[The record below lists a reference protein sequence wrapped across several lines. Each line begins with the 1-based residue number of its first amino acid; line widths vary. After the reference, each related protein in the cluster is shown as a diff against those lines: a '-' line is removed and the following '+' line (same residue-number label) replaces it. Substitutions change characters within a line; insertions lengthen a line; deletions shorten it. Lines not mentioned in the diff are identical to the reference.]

1 MEQGKNKIYELDKK
15 NKSSIATRPISV
27 HSYLVIRF
35 IVISLTLV
43 KRSGDMD

>member
-1 MEQGKNKIYELDKK
+1 MNLIKK

-27 HSYLVIRF
+27 YSHLVIRL